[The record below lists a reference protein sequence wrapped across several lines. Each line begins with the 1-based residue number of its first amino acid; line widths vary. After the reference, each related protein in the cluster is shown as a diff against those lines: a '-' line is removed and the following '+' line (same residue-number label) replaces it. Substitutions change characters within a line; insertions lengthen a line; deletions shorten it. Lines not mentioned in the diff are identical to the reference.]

1 MGQVILPLGV
11 LVALTRP
18 HSPPIVVEFN
28 GAIPAELF
36 KREQDGVSAS
46 DKLIITHIPG
56 SGWTENTD
64 PGRESQRALKTTLK
78 YFKIVPGAS
87 SLVHFPEFLY
97 RGIACNISQGPT
109 RPILTGALDPSL
121 TFLPISTYN
130 PRNPRNSFILKQ

>member
-36 KREQDGVSAS
+36 KREQDRVSAS

-64 PGRESQRALKTTLK
+64 LGRESQRALKTTLK

-97 RGIACNISQGPT
+97 RGIACNIPRVLLGPSQPVLWILLLPFSPFP
-109 RPILTGALDPSL
+109 PITLGTLETHL
-121 TFLPISTYN
+121 F
-130 PRNPRNSFILKQ
+130 